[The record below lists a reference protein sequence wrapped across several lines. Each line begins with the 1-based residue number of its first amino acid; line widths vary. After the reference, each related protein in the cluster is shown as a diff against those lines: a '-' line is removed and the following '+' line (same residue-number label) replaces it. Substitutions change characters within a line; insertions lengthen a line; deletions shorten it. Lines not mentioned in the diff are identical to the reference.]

1 MQEVAK
7 YNKMVQDKAE
17 EINLLKHKHE
27 EYKKTEKHQKG
38 SDWMEDAFVKFK
50 LIDARNIAQLSRNS
64 NVVFFAA
71 VGDSSCQTKVLSPN
85 EPIIINEIFTFE
97 NISSKCKVI
106 NLFIYTEAN
115 FRDKNYEGYIGKLT
129 FQLSDYQDQ
138 KESMPVWMK
147 FEERDLHINKGEIR
161 FTVQFIYS
169 YVKIYEELIEAREKE
184 CTQYEDFLEDQ
195 GKLLAML
202 QSNYIKQHHSNLCT
216 TINI

>member
-7 YNKMVQDKAE
+7 YTKMVQDKAE
-17 EINLLKHKHE
+17 EINLLVHKLE

-38 SDWMEDAFVKFK
+38 SEWMEDAFVKFK
-50 LIDARNIAQLSRNS
+50 LIDAQLSRNS

-71 VGDSSCQTKVLSPN
+71 VGESSCQTKVLSPN

-106 NLFIYTEAN
+106 NLFIYNEAN
-115 FRDKNYEGYIGKLT
+115 FRDKNYEGYIGKLS

-169 YVKIYEELIEAREKE
+169 YVKIYDELIEAREKE
-184 CTQYEDFLEDQ
+184 CKQYEDFLEGQ
-195 GKLLAML
+195 KKLLALL
-202 QSNYIKQHHSNLCT
+202 QSNCIIQYHSSLCT
-216 TINI
+216 MTKI